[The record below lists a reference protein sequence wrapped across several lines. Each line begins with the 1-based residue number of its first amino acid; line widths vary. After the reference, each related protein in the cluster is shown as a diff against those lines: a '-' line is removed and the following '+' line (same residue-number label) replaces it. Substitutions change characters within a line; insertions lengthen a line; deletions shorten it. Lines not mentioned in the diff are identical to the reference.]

1 MPQMKTELPSVKKV
15 GIWVRVSTE
24 DQARG
29 ESPEHH
35 EKRARYYAEAKG
47 WTVATVYHLEGVSGK
62 AVLDH
67 PEAQRMLGDIRAH
80 AISGLIFSKIARL
93 ARNTRELLD
102 LADVFA
108 EYSADLI
115 SLQEAIDT
123 STPAGR
129 LFYTIIAAMAQWE
142 REEIA
147 ERVAASIPIRAKL
160 GKSLG
165 GAAPFGYRWVDKKLE
180 LDEKEAPIRRLL
192 FELFAEHK
200 RKRTVARILNDAGH
214 RTRGGGKWT
223 GKSLENLLIDPVA
236 KGLRR
241 ANYRNS
247 PGRGLT
253 IKAPSEWVY
262 IPAPAIV
269 TAELWDTCNAIVA
282 QQKSPHK
289 QPAKKGAHLFSG
301 LVWCESCTAKMYV
314 RWKGVSYICS
324 KCRNKVAE
332 DDLETVFVEQL
343 RGFVVSPEQV
353 RSHLEAAD
361 SRLSEKRQLL
371 ASLEEE
377 RQNVSADME
386 RAYRLYSDGHLSG
399 TLFAERNAPL
409 EQRRNQLDDELPRL
423 RAEVDVIRLQLLSAD
438 EVISEAVDLCA
449 RWSKLLF
456 EEKRQIVEGITER
469 ILIGDNEITIH
480 LAYLPSPPSPA
491 SPTTS
496 KGGVKRSTTLKGSRR
511 PRAENAPETP
521 PHAPRARSRRAH
533 PRAAAAWRRARGA
546 ATRGVRREKAR
557 HDGRGS
563 PRRGAGPGRRR

>member
-1 MPQMKTELPSVKKV
+1 MPRLTTQLPSLKKV

-47 WTVATVYHLEGVSGK
+47 WKVTTTYHLEGVSGK

-67 PEAQRMLGDIRAH
+67 PEAQRMLADIRAGE
-80 AISGLIFSKIARL
+80 ISGLIFSKIARL

-108 EYSADLI
+108 EYGADLI

-180 LDEKEAPIRRLL
+180 LDEKEAPIRRLI

-200 RKRTVARILNDAGH
+200 RKRTVARILNEAGH
-214 RTRGGGKWT
+214 RTRSKSKWT
-223 GKSLENLLIDPVA
+223 AKSIENLLIDPVA

-269 TAELWDTCNAIVA
+269 TEELWESCNEIVA

-301 LVWCESCTAKMYV
+301 MVWCANCDAKMYV
-314 RWKGVSYICS
+314 RWKGVSYVCT
-324 KCRNKVAE
+324 KCRNKVAS

-343 RGFVVSPEQV
+343 RGFVISPDQV
-353 RSHLEAAD
+353 RKHLEAAD

-371 ASLEEE
+371 DSMEAE
-377 RQNVSADME
+377 RQDVSAEME

-399 TLFAERNAPL
+399 ALFAERNTPL
-409 EQRRNQLDDELPRL
+409 EQRRDQLDEELPRL

-456 EEKRQIVEGITER
+456 EERRQIVESITER

-480 LAYLPSPPSPA
+480 LAYLPSAPVPA
-491 SPTTS
+491 SPVPI
-496 KGGVKRSTTLKGSRR
+496 KGGAKGTTTVRGWWP
-511 PRAENAPETP
+511 PRT
-521 PHAPRARSRRAH
+521 
-533 PRAAAAWRRARGA
+533 
-546 ATRGVRREKAR
+546 
-557 HDGRGS
+557 
-563 PRRGAGPGRRR
+563 